1 MKRKLFL
8 GGYKIYPL
16 KYTIL
21 KFEIAGVKIAYFVST
36 QSWAILPS
44 KMVIKSHDQ
53 NTTWQ

>member
-8 GGYKIYPL
+8 GYKIYPL

-36 QSWAILPS
+36 QSRAILPS
-44 KMVIKSHDQ
+44 KMVIKSRDQ

>member
-8 GGYKIYPL
+8 GYKIYPL

-44 KMVIKSHDQ
+44 KMVIKSRDQ